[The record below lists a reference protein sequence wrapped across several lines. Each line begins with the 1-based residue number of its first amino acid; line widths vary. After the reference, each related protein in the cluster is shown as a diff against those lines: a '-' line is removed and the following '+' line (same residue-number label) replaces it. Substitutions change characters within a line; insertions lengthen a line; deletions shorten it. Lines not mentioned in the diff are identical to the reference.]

1 MDISLLIEKNPW
13 WKGKGYFKEDYDYSK
28 WKEKKIKWVPHL
40 INEIPL
46 KPFSLNFLFGPRQVG
61 KTTALKLLI
70 RKLLKSKKEMAIFY
84 FRCDAIANY
93 KELEEVLMTYLNFR
107 EKEKIKSSVILLDEI
122 TFTKEWHR
130 TIKDL
135 IDDGVFKNDVL
146 IITGSSSLF
155 IKKEVDMFPGRRGYG
170 KDFSLF
176 PLTFK
181 EFVNVTNKEL
191 SKNIAKHG
199 SHVFLNEL
207 NKMLFDYF
215 NCGGFPIAINSYFEK
230 RDLQEVKDIYL
241 TWIKNDLAKVEKNEY
256 VAKEII
262 KAVLTKMPSAISW
275 ESISKETSIKAA
287 KTVYSYITTLKEL
300 FVLGIS
306 YFIEPNN
313 ALINFG
319 KNKKIFFTDPLFFHM
334 FEDWCLVKIKEKESI
349 MAESLLASHLSR
361 KYGDVYYWK
370 NKEEIDCV
378 VKTENGLKG
387 YECKWKENPKEKK
400 LIIGKIK
407 DVLTITKK
415 DVNEK
420 MIPLSLFLYSL

>member
-13 WKGKGYFKEDYDYSK
+13 WKGKSYFKEDYDYSK

-93 KELEEVLMTYLNFR
+93 KELEEVLMTYLNLR

>member
-1 MDISLLIEKNPW
+1 
-13 WKGKGYFKEDYDYSK
+13 
-28 WKEKKIKWVPHL
+28 
-40 INEIPL
+40 
-46 KPFSLNFLFGPRQVG
+46 LFGPRQVG

-84 FRCDAIANY
+84 FICDAIANY

-135 IDDGVFKNDVL
+135 ITDGLFKNDVL

-155 IKKEVDMFPGRRGYG
+155 IKKGACMLTGRRGYG

-199 SHVFLNEL
+199 SLVFLNEL
-207 NKMLFDYF
+207 NKMLSDYF

-262 KAVLTKMPSAISW
+262 KAVLTKWPFISW

-313 ALINFG
+313 AVIKFG

-400 LIIGKIK
+400 LVIGKIK

-415 DVNEK
+415 RCE
-420 MIPLSLFLYSL
+420 